1 MDPTTPITSLQ
12 PLKPI
17 YAIKLDVFEGPL
29 DLAAPSNPTE

>member
-1 MDPTTPITSLQ
+1 MGATPLTDTSQ

-29 DLAAPSNPTE
+29 RSTTPSNPKE